1 MADALETFRQGKY
14 ALSLVLLE
22 KEIQKNQED
31 PNLYFH
37 FALACFHTSN
47 FKKCVT
53 VIQNLLKKFP
63 RYIELDRCYKVLIYS
78 LIQLKDWKTADEE
91 LQKRLSISQHDTV
104 YLSFAA
110 HVYEKSHRIP
120 EAIQIHR
127 KILSFNADNAS
138 SLNNL
143 GYLLLTESEVPSKEK
158 LAEAIQA
165 IKKAVR
171 LSPKNPAY
179 LDSFGT
185 LLSKTGNREAAIRA
199 LEKAL
204 AIAPEHTELL
214 DHLSKLQKQA

>member
-1 MADALETFRQGKY
+1 
-14 ALSLVLLE
+14 
-22 KEIQKNQED
+22 
-31 PNLYFH
+31 
-37 FALACFHTSN
+37 
-47 FKKCVT
+47 
-53 VIQNLLKKFP
+53 
-63 RYIELDRCYKVLIYS
+63 
-78 LIQLKDWKTADEE
+78 
-91 LQKRLSISQHDTV
+91 
-104 YLSFAA
+104 
-110 HVYEKSHRIP
+110 
-120 EAIQIHR
+120 
-127 KILSFNADNAS
+127 
-138 SLNNL
+138 
-143 GYLLLTESEVPSKEK
+143 LLTESEVPSKEK